1 MIILKNALEL
11 LMEEEKSL
19 RNNSRRK
26 GQGFNEKNISHII

>member
-26 GQGFNEKNISHII
+26 RTMIQ